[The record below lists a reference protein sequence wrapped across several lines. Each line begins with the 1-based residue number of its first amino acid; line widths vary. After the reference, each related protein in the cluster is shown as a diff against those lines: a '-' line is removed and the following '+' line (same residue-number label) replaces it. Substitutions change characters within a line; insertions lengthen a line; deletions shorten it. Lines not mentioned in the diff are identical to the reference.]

1 MDNLEKLA
9 KKLNISVEELKERI
23 KKNKDAEEDLI
34 KSGAKKNHKGK

>member
-9 KKLNISVEELKERI
+9 KKLNISIEELKERI

-34 KSGAKKNHKGK
+34 KSSAKKET